1 MTGPLIV
8 LCNVLEVVGAL
19 GVLYGLIA
27 LVTSSPKRDEDWL

>member
-1 MTGPLIV
+1 MTGLLIV

-19 GVLYGLIA
+19 GLYGLIA